1 MGNGPMKENTNV
13 YFQARKESATWDSR
27 LFNRDFAA
35 EQLGIASYTLGE
47 YERGVTK
54 VVPIDKVVLMADL
67 YNKPEL
73 VTNYCR
79 HECPV
84 HGFLPLATEDKGI
97 QGIALRLLRGLDEDD
112 LEEMKDKLID
122 IAEDGKITE
131 DEVPE
136 LKKIINQLNHIAEVI
151 SELKIVGEK
160 CLRGR

>member
-1 MGNGPMKENTNV
+1 MKENTNV
-13 YFQARKESATWDSR
+13 YFQARKEAATGDSR

-35 EQLGIASYTLGE
+35 EQLGVASYTLGE

-79 HECPV
+79 NECPV

-97 QGIALRLLRGLDEDD
+97 QGIALRLLRGLNENS
-112 LEEMKDKLID
+112 LEEMKDKLIE
-122 IAEDGKITE
+122 IAEDGKITD

-136 LKKIINQLNHIAEVI
+136 LKAIIDQLNHIAEVI

>member
-1 MGNGPMKENTNV
+1 MKENTNV
-13 YFQARKESATWDSR
+13 YFQARKEAATGDSR

-35 EQLGIASYTLGE
+35 EQLGVASYTLGE

>member
-1 MGNGPMKENTNV
+1 MKENTNI
-13 YFQARKESATWDSR
+13 YFQARKEASKGDAR

-35 EQLGIASYTLGE
+35 EQLGVASYTLGE

-97 QGIALRLLRGLDEDD
+97 QGITLRLLNGLDDDD
-112 LEEMKDKLID
+112 LDEMKSKLID
-122 IAEDGKITE
+122 IAEDGEVSDEEVAELRKIV
-131 DEVPE
+131 D
-136 LKKIINQLNHIAEVI
+136 QLTKIAEVI
-151 SELKIVGEK
+151 SELKIAAEK
-160 CLRGR
+160 RLKGR

>member
-1 MGNGPMKENTNV
+1 MKENTNV
-13 YFQARKESATWDSR
+13 YFQARKEAATGDSR

-79 HECPV
+79 NECPV

-97 QGIALRLLRGLDEDD
+97 QGIALRLLRGLNEDD
-112 LEEMKDKLID
+112 LEEMKDKLIE
-122 IAEDGKITE
+122 IAEDGKITD

-136 LKKIINQLNHIAEVI
+136 LKAIIDQLNHITEVI

>member
-1 MGNGPMKENTNV
+1 MKENTNV
-13 YFQARKESATWDSR
+13 YFQARKEAATWDSR

-84 HGFLPLATEDKGI
+84 HGFLPYDLCQI
-97 QGIALRLLRGLDEDD
+97 WNQGRPQQLHHNEQRRGSRFPGSW
-112 LEEMKDKLID
+112 EE
-122 IAEDGKITE
+122 
-131 DEVPE
+131 
-136 LKKIINQLNHIAEVI
+136 NQETI
-151 SELKIVGEK
+151 
-160 CLRGR
+160 

>member
-1 MGNGPMKENTNV
+1 MKENTNV
-13 YFQARKESATWDSR
+13 YFQARKEAATGDSR

-79 HECPV
+79 NECPV
-84 HGFLPLATEDKGI
+84 HGFLPLATEERNI
-97 QGIALRLLRGLDEDD
+97 QGIALRILSSFDIDQMEEMRRSLIEITKDGQITDEEVPQMKEILSR
-112 LEEMKDKLID
+112 LEEM
-122 IAEDGKITE
+122 AT
-131 DEVPE
+131 
-136 LKKIINQLNHIAEVI
+136 VI
-151 SELKIVGEK
+151 SELKIAGEK
-160 CLRGR
+160 YLNGSGRSGK

>member
-1 MGNGPMKENTNV
+1 MKENTNV
-13 YFQARKESATWDSR
+13 YFQARKEAATWDSR

-136 LKKIINQLNHIAEVI
+136 LKKIINQLNHIAKVI

>member
-1 MGNGPMKENTNV
+1 M
-13 YFQARKESATWDSR
+13 
-27 LFNRDFAA
+27 
-35 EQLGIASYTLGE
+35 GE

>member
-1 MGNGPMKENTNV
+1 MKENTNV
-13 YFQARKESATWDSR
+13 YFQARKEAATWDSR
-27 LFNRDFAA
+27 LFSRDFAA

>member
-1 MGNGPMKENTNV
+1 MKENTNV
-13 YFQARKESATWDSR
+13 YFQARKEAAAWDPR
-27 LFNRDFAA
+27 LFNRDFAS

-79 HECPV
+79 YECPV

-97 QGIALRLLRGLDEDD
+97 QGIALRLLKGLDEDELD
-112 LEEMKDKLID
+112 EMKNKLID
-122 IAEDGKITE
+122 IAEDGKVT
-131 DEVPE
+131 DEEVEPLRE
-136 LKKIINQLNHIAEVI
+136 IMSQLNRIAEVI

>member
-1 MGNGPMKENTNV
+1 MKENTNV
-13 YFQARKESATWDSR
+13 YFQARKEAAKGDAR

-35 EQLGIASYTLGE
+35 EQLGVASYTLGE

-97 QGIALRLLRGLDEDD
+97 QGIALRLLKGLDEDD
-112 LEEMKDKLID
+112 LEEMKNKLID

-131 DEVPE
+131 EEIPE
-136 LKKIINQLNHIAEVI
+136 LKKIIDKLNHIAEVI

>member
-1 MGNGPMKENTNV
+1 MKENTNV

>member
-13 YFQARKESATWDSR
+13 YFQARKEAATWDSR

-136 LKKIINQLNHIAEVI
+136 LKKIINQLNHIAKVI

>member
-1 MGNGPMKENTNV
+1 MKENANV
-13 YFQARKESATWDSR
+13 YFQARKEAATWDSR

>member
-13 YFQARKESATWDSR
+13 YFQARKEAATGDSR

-35 EQLGIASYTLGE
+35 EQLGVASYTLGE

-97 QGIALRLLRGLDEDD
+97 QRIALRLLRGLNENS
-112 LEEMKDKLID
+112 LEEMKDKLIE
-122 IAEDGKITE
+122 IAEDGKITD

>member
-1 MGNGPMKENTNV
+1 MKENTNV
-13 YFQARKESATWDSR
+13 YFQARKEAATGDSR

>member
-1 MGNGPMKENTNV
+1 MKENTNV
-13 YFQARKESATWDSR
+13 YFHARKDAATLDSR

-73 VTNYCR
+73 VTSYCR

>member
-13 YFQARKESATWDSR
+13 YFQARKEAATWDSR

-136 LKKIINQLNHIAEVI
+136 LKKIINQLNLISKVI
-151 SELKIVGEK
+151 SE
-160 CLRGR
+160 

>member
-13 YFQARKESATWDSR
+13 YFQARKEAATWDSR

-73 VTNYCR
+73 VTNYCK

-97 QGIALRLLRGLDEDD
+97 QGIALRLIRGLNEDD

-136 LKKIINQLNHIAEVI
+136 LKKIIDQLNHIAEVI